1 MKNKRRAGGRVEPRE
16 ALLRGRSLAPPHSL
30 QGSKPFFNIGSKKG
44 WAEVRLPREE
54 TGDSWHLWL
63 LRAIQL
69 LAYESRK
76 LNGAERPYAVH
87 EKELRGR
94 PAIKLDKE
102 R

>member
-1 MKNKRRAGGRVEPRE
+1 M
-16 ALLRGRSLAPPHSL
+16 
-30 QGSKPFFNIGSKKG
+30 
-44 WAEVRLPREE
+44 
-54 TGDSWHLWL
+54 WL

-87 EKELRGR
+87 EKKLQGR